1 VDGRRFVHGFGHG
14 EGSGGQLPGH
24 IGRRSE
30 EHVRGRGNECFRG
43 TIGRVLRR
51 GGIGEHVVL
60 VQCAHSMGHRE
71 GGHERHPRDP
81 QDVCRPRQGR
91 QHLRR

>member
-1 VDGRRFVHGFGHG
+1 MDGRFVHGFGHG
-14 EGSGGQLPGH
+14 EVSGGELPGH
-24 IGRRSE
+24 IGGRFE
-30 EHVRGRGNECFRG
+30 EHVRGCGNECFSG

-51 GGIGEHVVL
+51 GGIGEHVVF
-60 VQCAHSMGHRE
+60 VQCAHSMGHRY

-81 QDVCRPRQGR
+81 QDVRRPRQGW